1 MSKQAQQ
8 RVPLSQVANVAP
20 RGGPFLEDTRFN
32 RSDANFVPWSPS
44 SFKTFEP
51 PRRDEAPESDEGAAP
66 EDPST
71 EAGREADAQSDA
83 AAQAAA
89 SQAEAELFEA
99 PPPPPPEPVEPPPN
113 PEEIIAAIET
123 AREDGRAKGY
133 KQGYD
138 AAHREVADALSVL
151 RKLAGDFTTLAED
164 ATERNAEIMARHVR
178 RLAQDLFGA
187 VFAEMPDRFVERI
200 KSAAASFTKAGGE
213 FTLSLNP
220 HDHMSLSGALKGEAL
235 FRDIRVEEDIDL
247 APGSFRLS
255 SRELEYEDS
264 PSMLDERERE

>member
-1 MSKQAQQ
+1 MSKQARQ
-8 RVPLSQVANVAP
+8 RVPLSEVPNVAP
-20 RGGPFLEDTRFN
+20 RGGPFLEDTRFS
-32 RSDANFVPWSPS
+32 RSDANFIPWTPS
-44 SFKTFEP
+44 SFKAYEP
-51 PRRDEAPESDEGAAP
+51 PRREEPPAPEEATDPEAQAAEQGAGAH
-66 EDPST
+66 EST
-71 EAGREADAQSDA
+71 EAHSAETVE
-83 AAQAAA
+83 
-89 SQAEAELFEA
+89 EAELIEA

-138 AAHREVADALSVL
+138 AAHRELADALSVV
-151 RKLAGDFTTLAED
+151 RKLAAEFTTVAED

-213 FTLSLNP
+213 FTLHINP
-220 HDHMSLSGALKGEAL
+220 HDHMSLAGALKGESL
-235 FRDIRVEEDIDL
+235 FRDIRIEEDVDL
-247 APGSFRLS
+247 APGAFRLS

-264 PSMLDERERE
+264 PSMLDERDPP

>member
-8 RVPLSQVANVAP
+8 RVPLAQVPNVAP

-32 RSDANFVPWSPS
+32 RSDANFVPWGPS
-44 SFKTFEP
+44 SFKTYEP
-51 PRRDEAPESDEGAAP
+51 PRREETPAADLDDAPEAH
-66 EDPST
+66 ST
-71 EAGREADAQSDA
+71 EGREADAQLDA
-83 AAQAAA
+83 N
-89 SQAEAELFEA
+89 AEATALEAEAGLIEA

-138 AAHREVADALSVL
+138 AAHRELADALSVL

-164 ATERNAEIMARHVR
+164 ATERNAEVMARHVR
-178 RLAQDLFGA
+178 RLAQDLFGT

-220 HDHMSLSGALKGEAL
+220 HDHMSLAGALKGEAL
-235 FRDIRVEEDIDL
+235 FRDIRVEEDMEL
-247 APGSFRLS
+247 APGAFRLS